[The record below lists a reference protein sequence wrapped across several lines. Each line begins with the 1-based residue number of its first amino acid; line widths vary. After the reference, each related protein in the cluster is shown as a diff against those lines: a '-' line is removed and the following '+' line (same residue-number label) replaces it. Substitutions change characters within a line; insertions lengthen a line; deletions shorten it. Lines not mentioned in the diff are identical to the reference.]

1 MTIDTSRTVTFF
13 DSRRVLLIGVL
24 VGLVMVGLSAF
35 VFTQTTFRGREVPAI
50 RMQIYGTIGVV
61 FFGLCVLLLVGRFL
75 NRRGGIVTLGPQGL
89 RDIRIAPGFVP
100 WAAIEDISTWGGG
113 MNGVIVLRVRPETER
128 ALRLTPMARWTR
140 GLNAKLGADG
150 LCVAA
155 AGLKADYATL
165 LAATHAYWAA
175 HR

>member
-1 MTIDTSRTVTFF
+1 MTIDTRRTVTFF

-35 VFTQTTFRGREVPAI
+35 VFTQTTFR
-50 RMQIYGTIGVV
+50 MQIYGTIGVV
-61 FFGLCVLLLVGRFL
+61 FFGFCVLLFVGRFL

-100 WAAIEDISTWGGG
+100 WAAIEEISTWGGG
-113 MNGVIVLRVRPETER
+113 MNAVMVLKVRPETER

-175 HR
+175 YR